1 MFENGSNYVRCLLID
16 YSKAFDTVNHTL
28 LIKELS
34 SLGLP
39 RPIFL
44 LIANFLEGRTQA
56 FKIGDLLSAYL
67 EITRS
72 IVQGSGLGPYLYIAL
87 ARRMKTISIL
97 NKLFKFADDV
107 SLLVPQ
113 CTDCPIDVELEN
125 VENWSKSTKLIL
137 NTKKTKE
144 IIFYKSKIAKHKF
157 NIEKLGT
164 IERIEETTLL
174 GVIFNS
180 DLSWFP
186 HVRHILSQITQRYY
200 LLVQLKNMAI
210 EKSML
215 NQIFQS
221 LIISRIRY
229 AIEAISGNLN
239 NSDID
244 MIDSVLRKAQRW
256 GISSVA
262 YSYRDIA
269 FEADSNLVKKMVNNP
284 QHVLHSMVPEIKS
297 NNRYE
302 LRNNNKSYKVDLIIY
317 SKLRNSF
324 IYRNFGHDKQ

>member
-56 FKIGDLLSAYL
+56 VKIGDLLSAYL

-97 NKLFKFADDV
+97 NKLIKFADDV

-125 VENWSKSTKLIL
+125 VENWSKSAKLIL

-157 NIEKLGT
+157 NIEKLGN

-174 GVIFNS
+174 GVILNS

-221 LIISRIRY
+221 LIISRFRY
-229 AIEAISGNLN
+229 AIEAIISDNLN
-239 NSDID
+239 
-244 MIDSVLRKAQRW
+244 
-256 GISSVA
+256 
-262 YSYRDIA
+262 
-269 FEADSNLVKKMVNNP
+269 P
-284 QHVLHSMVPEIKS
+284 
-297 NNRYE
+297 
-302 LRNNNKSYKVDLIIY
+302 
-317 SKLRNSF
+317 
-324 IYRNFGHDKQ
+324 

>member
-1 MFENGSNYVRCLLID
+1 
-16 YSKAFDTVNHTL
+16 
-28 LIKELS
+28 
-34 SLGLP
+34 
-39 RPIFL
+39 
-44 LIANFLEGRTQA
+44 
-56 FKIGDLLSAYL
+56 
-67 EITRS
+67 
-72 IVQGSGLGPYLYIAL
+72 
-87 ARRMKTISIL
+87 MKTISIL

-125 VENWSKSTKLIL
+125 VESWSNSTKLTL

-144 IIFYKSKIAKHKF
+144 IIFYKSKVAKRKF
-157 NIEKLGT
+157 NIEKLGN

-174 GVIFNS
+174 GVILNS

-215 NQIFQS
+215 NEIFLS

-229 AIEAISGNLN
+229 TIEAISGNLN
-239 NSDID
+239 TSEID
-244 MIDSVLRKAQRW
+244 MIDSILKKAQRW
-256 GISSVA
+256 GISSVT

-269 FEADSNLVKKMVNNP
+269 LDADLNLVKKN
-284 QHVLHSMVPEIKS
+284 
-297 NNRYE
+297 
-302 LRNNNKSYKVDLIIY
+302 
-317 SKLRNSF
+317 
-324 IYRNFGHDKQ
+324 G

>member
-1 MFENGSNYVRCLLID
+1 M
-16 YSKAFDTVNHTL
+16 
-28 LIKELS
+28 
-34 SLGLP
+34 
-39 RPIFL
+39 
-44 LIANFLEGRTQA
+44 
-56 FKIGDLLSAYL
+56 
-67 EITRS
+67 
-72 IVQGSGLGPYLYIAL
+72 
-87 ARRMKTISIL
+87 
-97 NKLFKFADDV
+97 
-107 SLLVPQ
+107 PQ

-125 VENWSKSTKLIL
+125 VVNWSKSTKLIL

-144 IIFYKSKIAKHKF
+144 IIFYKSKIAKLKF
-157 NIEKLGT
+157 NIEKLGN

-174 GVIFNS
+174 GVILNS

-186 HVRHILSQITQRYY
+186 HVKHILSQITQRYY

-262 YSYRDIA
+262 YSYRD
-269 FEADSNLVKKMVNNP
+269 
-284 QHVLHSMVPEIKS
+284 
-297 NNRYE
+297 
-302 LRNNNKSYKVDLIIY
+302 
-317 SKLRNSF
+317 NSF
-324 IYRNFGHDKQ
+324 RS

>member
-1 MFENGSNYVRCLLID
+1 MFENGSDYVSCLFID
-16 YSKAFDTVNHTL
+16 YRKAFDTVNHTL

-34 SLGLP
+34 FLGLP

-44 LIANFLEGRTQA
+44 LIANFLEGRTQVV
-56 FKIGDLLSAYL
+56 KIGDLLSAYL
-67 EITRS
+67 EITRTWS
-72 IVQGSGLGPYLYIAL
+72 GSVYVHIAL

-125 VENWSKSTKLIL
+125 VENWSKLTKLIL
-137 NTKKTKE
+137 NTEKTKE
-144 IIFYKSKIAKHKF
+144 IIVYKSKVAKHKF
-157 NIEKLGT
+157 NIEKLGN

-174 GVIFNS
+174 GVIINS

-210 EKSML
+210 EKFML

-229 AIEAISGNLN
+229 AIEAISN
-239 NSDID
+239 ID
-244 MIDSVLRKAQRW
+244 F
-256 GISSVA
+256 
-262 YSYRDIA
+262 YS
-269 FEADSNLVKKMVNNP
+269 
-284 QHVLHSMVPEIKS
+284 
-297 NNRYE
+297 
-302 LRNNNKSYKVDLIIY
+302 
-317 SKLRNSF
+317 
-324 IYRNFGHDKQ
+324 